1 MNTTNNKT
9 SNLLV
14 KYLEMG
20 NRSGKRGKEQEAID
34 FYIKGLQ
41 LARELQ
47 DRPRIQQFSNLILTY
62 L

>member
-1 MNTTNNKT
+1 MNTTHNKT
-9 SNLLV
+9 SNLLM

-20 NRSGKRGKEQEAID
+20 NRSGKKGNEQEAID

-41 LARELQ
+41 LARELK